1 METTSTPSA
10 VQLSDVA
17 SHIWARRRT
26 VALCILTGLLLGAA
40 ASLALPP
47 SYTATALVQV
57 SPITSTPFSSTPV
70 NQQINIETERN
81 VMASPDVAAL
91 VVADLGQDTTP
102 TELLEEF
109 AVSTPQDSLV
119 LRASY
124 TSTSPQRAASI
135 ANAFSQ
141 GYLQL
146 RSTRANEISEVLQ
159 AGIEDQ
165 ILALSDGDFGE
176 TTSDAVQQQILE
188 LRQEQARLAAVGVD
202 PGSVIGRAVPPTSP
216 SSLSPVI
223 FLAAGGALGL
233 LIGLLLA
240 LLVEAMDPMA
250 RRAPRVAAATGS
262 PVVVA
267 RGPDDEE
274 AMLQLTGL
282 LTQRMGQSGDSSPR
296 ASIVTVLAPDRPSR
310 AITQGL
316 ADHLTRTD
324 RLVRVRVLDEADEQE
339 IDRGFP
345 ADIDRAGWS
354 VDVVVLDVSALD
366 SQARQAAVTGR
377 SDHIILVARS
387 KTRLSALRRWP
398 IPAHTGPGQLVAVWF
413 QRRISTDP
421 GHGATEHQQS
431 DRRPTEQPDTP
442 DARER
447 ARR

>member
-1 METTSTPSA
+1 MDTTSTPSA
-10 VQLSDVA
+10 VQLGDVA
-17 SHIWARRRT
+17 SHIWARWRT
-26 VALCILTGLLLGAA
+26 VAVSILVGLLLGAA
-40 ASLALPP
+40 ASSALPA

-91 VVADLGQDTTP
+91 VVAELGEDTSP
-102 TELLEEF
+102 NALLEDVM
-109 AVSTPQDSLV
+109 VSTPQDSLV

-124 TSTSPQRAASI
+124 TSISPERAALV

-141 GYLQL
+141 GYLEL

-165 ILALSDGDFGE
+165 IVALSEGDFGE
-176 TTSDAVQQQILE
+176 TTSEVVQQQILE

-223 FLAAGGALGL
+223 FIAAGGGLGL
-233 LIGLLLA
+233 LMGLLLA
-240 LLVEAMDPMA
+240 LVVEAMDPLA

-274 AMLQLTGL
+274 AMLQLTDL
-282 LTQRMGQSGDSSPR
+282 LTQRMEQSVLSPPGP
-296 ASIVTVLAPDRPSR
+296 SIVTVLAPDRPSR

-316 ADHLTRTD
+316 ADHLTNTG
-324 RLVRVRVLDEADEQE
+324 RLVRVHILGESDEQE

-345 ADIDRAGWS
+345 AGIDRAGWS
-354 VDVVVLDVSALD
+354 VDVVLLDASALP
-366 SQARQAAVTGR
+366 SQARQATVTGR
-377 SDHIILVARS
+377 SDHILLVARS
-387 KTRLSALRRWP
+387 KTRLAALRSWP
-398 IPAHTGPGQLVAVWF
+398 TRAQTGRGQLVAVWF
-413 QRRISTDP
+413 QRRISADP
-421 GHGATEHQQS
+421 RPGATEHHKA
-431 DRRPTEQPDTP
+431 DRRPDEQPDTTE
-442 DARER
+442 AKER